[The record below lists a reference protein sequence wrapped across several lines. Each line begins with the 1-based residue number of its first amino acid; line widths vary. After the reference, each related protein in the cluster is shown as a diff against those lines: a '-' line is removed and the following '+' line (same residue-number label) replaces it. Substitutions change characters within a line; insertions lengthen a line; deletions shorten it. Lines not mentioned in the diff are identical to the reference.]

1 MGNRINKKH
10 RDVGWPRNSG
20 VEGCN
25 CRYGIWSH
33 CKKKLISY
41 DLEKSS
47 ENLRENFD
55 AFLEGLLSVP
65 VAIP

>member
-1 MGNRINKKH
+1 MVFGLTA
-10 RDVGWPRNSG
+10 
-20 VEGCN
+20 
-25 CRYGIWSH
+25 
-33 CKKKLISY
+33 KKLISY

-65 VAIP
+65 VAIPGTAYYKCLQVPKIL